1 MLNVDRSIVTV
12 KDVVLIAV
20 AGKLREMG
28 PTVILT
34 VLAFTVSKFVPAIDT
49 LTPFIGA
56 LDVGVMVLIVGVS
69 RLTLKVG
76 WVVLADWPLL
86 F

>member
-49 LTPFIGA
+49 SPLIGA